1 MHTQPLFRC
10 RAKEA
15 AVSSVCRFAV
25 FAVAST
31 FLVGAAPTAAPNP
44 PPTPEQINR
53 WVQQLGDKDFD
64 QRQEA
69 SKRLWEAGETA
80 EKALTAATKSDDA
93 EVRRRATEILDKFK
107 WGIFPETPKG
117 VVDLIKRYQSA
128 ENPAKAELIRD

>member
-31 FLVGAAPTAAPNP
+31 FLVGAWSTAAPNP

-64 QRQEA
+64 QPQEA
-69 SKRLWEAGETA
+69 SKRPWEAGEPA
-80 EKALTAATKSDDA
+80 EKALTAPTQNDDA
-93 EVRRRATEILDKFK
+93 QVRRRPHVILDK
-107 WGIFPETPKG
+107 
-117 VVDLIKRYQSA
+117 LQ
-128 ENPAKAELIRD
+128 